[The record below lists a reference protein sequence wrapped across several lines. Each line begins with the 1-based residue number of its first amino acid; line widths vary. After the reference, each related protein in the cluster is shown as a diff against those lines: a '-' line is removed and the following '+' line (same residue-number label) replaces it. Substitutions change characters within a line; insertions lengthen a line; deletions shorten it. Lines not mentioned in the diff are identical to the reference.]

1 MRVEE
6 KEGGE
11 KRERS
16 MKKKNGRVPYM
27 ADGFERT
34 VYV

>member
-1 MRVEE
+1 MEE

-27 ADGFERT
+27 A
-34 VYV
+34 VYKFVDI

>member
-1 MRVEE
+1 MEE

-16 MKKKNGRVPYM
+16 MKKNKGIVMP
-27 ADGFERT
+27 
-34 VYV
+34 VYIFVDT